1 MFSGH
6 GAARECRH
14 GCGVERAASAVFV
27 RRSPLPPACLLPPP
41 ALRLGGK
48 ASAPCCEEPSGGV
61 GEARVRL
68 ARRRKN
74 VGSQQ
79 WGTLW
84 QGIAR
89 ALRCLPLM
97 LSSLRL
103 QAHSPGRRGGRG
115 WRARHASMQLCVWP
129 VCFFCPRTHSLARYA
144 PGTPA
149 HDGDGGGGGAGRP
162 SHNKEVKLDE
172 LSKYFHL
179 PEKAV
184 AKELGICLTSLK
196 KLCRCFPTFPASPA
210 ETFPPSPADRRTKT
224 HTLTLTHTH
233 QARLICLVA

>member
-1 MFSGH
+1 MSVVNNGGHSG
-6 GAARECRH
+6 R
-14 GCGVERAASAVFV
+14 VS
-27 RRSPLPPACLLPPP
+27 P
-41 ALRLGGK
+41 AL
-48 ASAPCCEEPSGGV
+48 SGVCPGCR
-61 GEARVRL
+61 ARSEVL
-68 ARRRKN
+68 ACALAWARR
-74 VGSQQ
+74 
-79 WGTLW
+79 WG
-84 QGIAR
+84 
-89 ALRCLPLM
+89 
-97 LSSLRL
+97 
-103 QAHSPGRRGGRG
+103 PG
-115 WRARHASMQLCVWP
+115 WCTRHASMQVCAYRDGAEAHARDTCRGRPGLCA
-129 VCFFCPRTHSLARYA
+129 FFCPFTYSLVRYA
-144 PGTPA
+144 HGTPA